1 MDVVENLKTVK
12 EVFVDFN
19 TIGKELPNA
28 KLKEISFFKK
38 TNTLNIVLYNSN
50 LIDIKDLYGF
60 EKYLGLRFSISNIN
74 IKLEKEEVDQKE
86 TIDEIIKNNWND
98 LIDYLSYKH
107 PMTKAI
113 LKDSNIEIEDQNI
126 NVLLTKK
133 GKDFL
138 NVKKFDDILSNII
151 FNFYGI
157 KYKIKYIEDI
167 TSEKMNEYRKQ
178 NEELEKE
185 IIKKVSIENT
195 EVKNNNEI
203 SNNSDLVNVEGSN
216 DNSSNLIDTEE
227 EYLKELEEKELE
239 KDVIL
244 GKMSKAKDTKVTIKE
259 ISVDNKRIS
268 LEGRIMSCD
277 ARETKTGKGMLIFEL
292 FDGTGIIT
300 CKSFTAEIKEAN
312 EVCEK
317 IKKASGIKVI
327 GKASLDT
334 YVNDVTVMANV
345 ILEINDENLPKLPTE
360 DNDSPLIYGMN
371 MEIVEPL
378 VKIENLS
385 VDSRKCFYRWRN
397 NYNGR

>member
-28 KLKEISFFKK
+28 KLKEINFFKK

-86 TIDEIIKNNWND
+86 TIDEIISNNWND

-244 GKMSKAKDTKVTIKE
+244 GKMTKAKETKATVKGL
-259 ISVDNKRIS
+259 SVDNKRIA
-268 LEGRIMSCD
+268 LEGRITSCD

-292 FDGTGIIT
+292 YDGTGIIT
-300 CKSFTAEIKEAN
+300 CKSFTTDIKEAN

-334 YVNDVTVMANV
+334 YANDVTVMANV
-345 ILEINDENLPKLPTE
+345 IVEISDENLPKLPTE

-385 VDSRKCFYRWRN
+385 VDSRKCFSRWRN
-397 NYNGR
+397 NNNGR